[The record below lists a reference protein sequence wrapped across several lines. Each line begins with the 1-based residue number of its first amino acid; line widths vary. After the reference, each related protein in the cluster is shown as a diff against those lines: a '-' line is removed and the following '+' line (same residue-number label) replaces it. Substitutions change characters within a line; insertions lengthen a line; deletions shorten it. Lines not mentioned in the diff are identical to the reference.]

1 MKPRGPLSQLRALS
15 NVMDKYTGRRLLT
28 KPLQP
33 IYRAVPSPTATLLRV
48 LGL

>member
-1 MKPRGPLSQLRALS
+1 MKPRRPLSELRAFR

-33 IYRAVPSPTATLLRV
+33 IYRVIPSPVATLLRV